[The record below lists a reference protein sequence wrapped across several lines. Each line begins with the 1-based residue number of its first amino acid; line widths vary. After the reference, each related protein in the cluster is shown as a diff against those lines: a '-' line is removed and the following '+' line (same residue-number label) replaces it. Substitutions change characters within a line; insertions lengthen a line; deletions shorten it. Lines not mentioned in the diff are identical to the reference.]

1 MSGADWIIA
10 IFILASIL
18 HAAWQGFFQTA
29 FAIAG
34 LVAGY
39 LLAAWHYQ
47 RLAHWIAPHV
57 RSPWMG
63 EVAGFLII
71 FVGVMVLASLLGRAA
86 RWTMKQ
92 AGLTGFDRI
101 LGGVLG
107 LIRGGLIVAVLLVGI
122 TALAPTAKWLQGSQ
136 LAPYFL
142 ALGRAAIW
150 VAPSELRARFYQGLE
165 MLRENRAPAP
175 AFPQGE
181 PARR

>member
-10 IFILASIL
+10 IFIFASIL

-39 LLAAWHYQ
+39 LLAAWHYP
-47 RLAHWIAPHV
+47 RLAHWIVPHV
-57 RSPWMG
+57 KLPWMA

-71 FVGVMVLASLLGRAA
+71 FVVVMVLASFVGRAA
-86 RWTMKQ
+86 RWAMRQ
-92 AGLTGFDRI
+92 AGLRGFDRI

-107 LIRGGLIVAVLLVGI
+107 LVRGGLLVAVLLVGT

-150 VAPSELRARFYQGLE
+150 LAPSELRIRFYQGLE
-165 MLRENRAPAP
+165 MLREKRAPAP

-181 PARR
+181 PSRH